1 MKKICFVFLVVF
13 SVFYS
18 CNKSGN
24 WKEFKVEYEEKV
36 ENLQKEGI
44 NGKYKL
50 AYPFFKDYPEFNEIV
65 NRRIEEEKTYI
76 NKAEDL
82 LEYDLSFGD
91 IRTSGKY
98 LGFMF
103 NITTYFLGDAHP
115 SVQVFAV
122 NYDTEAKK
130 EASLK
135 DVFSPL
141 SSNYLNIFSE
151 VTYKDYLKVFSDFS
165 YKELTSRG
173 EKEEL
178 TSSKDFIK
186 EGTTADKKNFSCF
199 NLKGSEVIVVFNQY
213 QVAPYSSGI
222 SEVSIPL
229 STFK

>member
-36 ENLQKEGI
+36 EKLQKEGI

-50 AYPFFKDYPEFNEIV
+50 AYPFFKDYPEFNEMV
-65 NRRIEEEKTYI
+65 NKRIEEEKTYI

-103 NITTYFLGDAHP
+103 NVTTYFLGDAHP

-151 VTYKDYLKVFSDFS
+151 VTYKELK
-165 YKELTSRG
+165 SRV
-173 EKEEL
+173 EREEL
-178 TSSKDFIK
+178 TSSEDFIK

-229 STFK
+229 NTFK

>member
-50 AYPFFKDYPEFNEIV
+50 AYPSFKDYPEFNEIV

-151 VTYKDYLKVFSDFS
+151 VTYKELK
-165 YKELTSRG
+165 SRV
-173 EKEEL
+173 EREEL
-178 TSSKDFIK
+178 TSSEDFIK

>member
-36 ENLQKEGI
+36 EKLQKEGI

-50 AYPFFKDYPEFNEIV
+50 AYPFFKDYPEFNEMV
-65 NRRIEEEKTYI
+65 NKRIEEEKTYI

-103 NITTYFLGDAHP
+103 NVTTYFLGDAHP

-151 VTYKDYLKVFSDFS
+151 LT
-165 YKELTSRG
+165 YKELKSRV
-173 EKEEL
+173 EREEL
-178 TSSKDFIK
+178 TSSEDFIK

-229 STFK
+229 NTFK

>member
-1 MKKICFVFLVVF
+1 MLWGFLMKKICFVFLVVF

-50 AYPFFKDYPEFNEIV
+50 AYPSFKDYPEFNEIV
-65 NRRIEEEKTYI
+65 NKRIEEEKTYI

-151 VTYKDYLKVFSDFS
+151 VTYKELK
-165 YKELTSRG
+165 SRV
-173 EKEEL
+173 EREEL
-178 TSSKDFIK
+178 TSSEDFIK

>member
-103 NITTYFLGDAHP
+103 NVTTYFLGDAHP

-151 VTYKDYLKVFSDFS
+151 VTYKELK
-165 YKELTSRG
+165 SRV
-173 EKEEL
+173 EREEL
-178 TSSKDFIK
+178 TSSEDFIK

-229 STFK
+229 NTFK